1 MKRKYALFA
10 LIAAF
15 ALMLAGCSGGE
26 SAQERGFTVA
36 VLDTYIDSAKVEAY
50 GASLERETPAAF
62 TALSMGDSQNDPM
75 SAVAGAA
82 AFTTQ
87 VASGEI
93 DVVIAPPQVVAA
105 SARSETFMPLTELF
119 SPEELAAI
127 DDALWIDYE
136 LYDENLAPTGERTPA
151 CGIDVSQ
158 DEGLQSVLGKQ
169 QIGVYVVVNTAYP
182 DQARQMVLDYLG

>member
-15 ALMLAGCSGGE
+15 ALMLTGCSGGK

-50 GASLERETPAAF
+50 GASQERETPATF
-62 TALSMGDSQNDPM
+62 MALSMGDSENDPM

-182 DQARQMVLDYLG
+182 DQARQMVLDYLK